1 MGYFGL
7 IWGSLV
13 LAIVTSLWSQL
24 VAHAWRPYWAARR
37 LRKQGVKGPKGNFW
51 SGNEEEIKQMKMERR
66 EMILD
71 IKSHDFLEK
80 VQPDLAKW
88 GSQYGGIFMFWSGKK
103 PKLHISDPELAKQ
116 VLSNKF
122 GFYRKIDVGPGIMA
136 LLGKGL
142 VLAEGADWVRHR
154 RVVSPAF
161 TMDKLKTMTGTIAD
175 CAEAMLTNWNEKKE
189 VEVSLEFQELT
200 ANAISHSVW
209 KQLCF
214 RKGSF
219 SGTERASN
227 DHYYLFLQKTI
238 SFQQVTKVSPLMDDT
253 KANRSRRRL
262 ERKMRDTLMDII
274 ERRLESKEAAY
285 GEDLLGLMMQAC
297 MSGNTMTMD
306 EIISECKTF
315 FFAGHETTSH
325 LLTWTIFLLSTHQ
338 EWQQRLREEVLRECG
353 KETPDADKIGK
364 LKLMTMVL
372 FEVLR
377 LYSPVMVLGRTAIK
391 DVKLGSLVVP
401 KDMDIIIP
409 VAGIHHSKET
419 WGADA
424 NEFNPLRFENGVT
437 KAANHPNAMLAFSTG
452 PRACVGQSFAMLEAK
467 IVLSMILQKFSFV
480 LSPDYKHMPA
490 DMLTLQ
496 PQRGLPILLQNL
508 SARELL

>member
-1 MGYFGL
+1 MESIGCTCL
-7 IWGSLV
+7 E
-13 LAIVTSLWSQL
+13 AILGCKKTQK
-24 VAHAWRPYWAARR
+24 A
-37 LRKQGVKGPKGNFW
+37 GVKGPKGNFW

-80 VQPDLAKW
+80 VQPDFAKW
-88 GSQYGGIFMFWSGKK
+88 ASQYGGIFMFWSGKK

-142 VLAEGADWVRHR
+142 VLAEGADWARHR

-200 ANAISHSVW
+200 ANAISHTA
-209 KQLCF
+209 F
-214 RKGSF
+214 GSSYALGKEVF
-219 SGTERASN
+219 LAQKELQMIIITSFFKRQFPFNKYLPTE
-227 DHYYLFLQKTI
+227 
-238 SFQQVTKVSPLMDDT
+238 
-253 KANRSRRRL
+253 ANRSRRRL

-353 KETPDADKIGK
+353 KETPDADKISK

-409 VAGIHHSKET
+409 VAGIHHSKEI

-508 SARELL
+508 SA